1 MEPEGL
7 TWLDVN
13 FEIYIYYILG
23 SYFQMNASK
32 VLDVELFHYFAIQID
47 VDIVDL
53 LLIWLIL
60 PYVALLLI
68 YFAMHVPQVL

>member
-1 MEPEGL
+1 
-7 TWLDVN
+7 
-13 FEIYIYYILG
+13 
-23 SYFQMNASK
+23 MNASK
-32 VLDVELFHYFAIQID
+32 VLDSQVDVDLFHYFAIWID